1 MFKIQRYGQLLDEIL
16 KTKSFIV
23 EINFENLSR
32 KLQSER
38 WNMKSSEIKSV
49 DKVEMKLE
57 SCQLTKPI

>member
-1 MFKIQRYGQLLDEIL
+1 MFKIQRYGQLLDGIL